1 MTTTDLTREKR
12 NSYKRQIN
20 ASVAHVLYSDVVST
34 NTHDLFNLPA
44 NALII
49 NAGVMIKTV
58 ANGSITVAF
67 GIAGFS
73 LSAASNLTTTGV
85 AKTLTFG
92 SVPNEASAVNIPRG
106 APLNDGRVD
115 FETSSQD
122 TVFRGQVGPAQ
133 TALATDVGVS
143 YGMTIDADG
152 HWYVDKTK
160 STVGVNTVVSIVK
173 LDPSDQGGYPL
184 SVPPTA
190 PRGVYFQVLV
200 AAAQVVN

>member
-1 MTTTDLTREKR
+1 M
-12 NSYKRQIN
+12 
-20 ASVAHVLYSDVVST
+20 ASIEIHSVQTVSG
-34 NTHDLFNLPA
+34 NQA
-44 NALII
+44 RVRRII
-49 NAGVMIKTV
+49 EDDGSTFLAGTPV
-58 ANGSITVAF
+58 SIEAADGGVQAWDGTTVAF

-143 YGMTIDADG
+143 YGMTIDSDN

-160 STVGVNTVVSIVK
+160 STVGVNTVVSITK
-173 LDPSDQGGYPL
+173 LDPTDQGGYPL
-184 SVPPTA
+184 SVPPAT